1 MSFDRDNADFLKALV
16 ELTPRDLLNQITAI
30 FEFSGADR
38 NQTLDLLNAIRYP
51 DLLRE
56 RLPHKRKPG
65 LGYPSRAF
73 FEQIE
78 RS

>member
-30 FEFSGADR
+30 LSLAEPIG
-38 NQTLDLLNAIRYP
+38 QTLDLLNAIRYP

-56 RLPHKRKPG
+56 RLPHK
-65 LGYPSRAF
+65 
-73 FEQIE
+73 
-78 RS
+78 